1 MPKLRNEDGGYFALV
16 TQPRQKIDEWVEAL
30 EGRGCKPRQRGDGW
44 QALCPAHDDH
54 NPSLSITINDVGR
67 VLVTCFAG
75 CTFDSILDALG
86 LRGHINGHRVADPPP
101 KARPKREPPNPQAL
115 PNRKTDTRYDYLDE
129 NGKLV
134 FVVIRHDWPDKP
146 KTFSQWIPAEE
157 AGSWLPTAPMGQRPM
172 YGLPDIIGTSGS
184 VGITE
189 GEKCCHALKD
199 AWPNKAVTCWAGG
212 TNAWHQTDWTPIAG
226 RTVSLLS
233 DGDVPGHKAMLAL
246 ASHLHS
252 QGCRVAIALPPVE
265 WDSDV
270 ADWIERDGKAGAAKI
285 IGDLLHDYTPPEP
298 DPEPELL
305 PEEPT
310 DVVEGL
316 KSGAMDEL
324 MSNPHYRMLGL
335 VDTAIAV
342 WLNNEGR
349 VFVAG
354 RERFTQQQTLV
365 AIAPMVWWC
374 GWAGIE
380 ELTKKQALI
389 IGDSFIRAAGTM
401 SQWDSSLAFGRGAAR
416 LPDGRIGYH
425 LGDRLLIAGQER
437 SIKDERSLVWLA
449 ETRIDMVEDA
459 TERQTSAMA
468 RAVMGYRWATPED
481 GRRFM
486 GWMVVAMVGGAL
498 EWRPHLLLTAPAT
511 QGKTWILKN
520 VLERLMGPL
529 LTSLSDATP
538 AAVSKVREHSSL
550 PIAIDEAEPSEE
562 WVMELLKTL
571 RAASSD
577 FGSRI
582 RVSPN
587 GGVNFQ
593 QARFCA
599 LLAGTVAP
607 ALGRADDTRLS
618 PVNFGPPVENWPSVR
633 TAILSTMEYA
643 DGVRSRIIRR
653 AGEIAAEIDRLSVEM
668 QTLEM
673 DSREAMASAA
683 FTVGWR
689 FWGVDDRE
697 VHSQPESSG
706 QTDASDVL
714 LEILAVRHRRLTGE
728 MSTAQMLMDTQDQH
742 VLTDIMGIRTKD
754 GGLYIEAKHRG
765 LSGALSRSKWAS
777 VDLRKLLLQL
787 DGAMM
792 TEHPIRF
799 GTLRKRGG
807 VHPEGNATGIGSGD
821 RQWK

>member
-1 MPKLRNEDGGYFALV
+1 M
-16 TQPRQKIDEWVEAL
+16 TQPRQKIDEWVDAL
-30 EGRGCKPRQRGDGW
+30 ESRGCKPRQSKGGW
-44 QALCPAHDDH
+44 QALCPAHDDR
-54 NPSLSITINDVGR
+54 NPSLSIADNGEGQ

-75 CTFDSILDALG
+75 CTFDAILDALG
-86 LRGHINGHRVADPPP
+86 LRGHSNGHKAADPPP
-101 KARPKREPPNPQAL
+101 KARPKREPPKPQAL

-129 NGKLV
+129 NGKLI
-134 FVVIRHDWPDKP
+134 FVVIRHDWRDKP

-157 AGSWLPTAPMGQRPM
+157 AGSWLPTSPVGQRPM
-172 YGLPDIIGTSGS
+172 YGLPDIIGTLGK
-184 VGITE
+184 VAIVE
-189 GEKCCHALKD
+189 GEKCVHACKG
-199 AWPNKAVTCWAGG
+199 AWPNQITVCWAGG
-212 TNAWHQTDWTPIAG
+212 TNAWQQTDWTPLSGRDIAL
-226 RTVSLLS
+226 VA
-233 DGDVPGHKAMLAL
+233 DGDLPGHKAMEAL
-246 ASHLHS
+246 AAHLS
-252 QGCRVAIALPPVE
+252 ALGCRVRIALPPTD

-285 IGDLLHDYTPPEP
+285 IGGLLQDYTPPETE
-298 DPEPELL
+298 PEPE
-305 PEEPT
+305 PTQEEPPG
-310 DVVEGL
+310 VVEGL

-324 MSNPHYRMLGL
+324 KSNPHYRILGL

-425 LGDRLLIAGQER
+425 LGDRLLIDGQER

-498 EWRPHLLLTAPAT
+498 EWRPHLLLTAPAKD
-511 QGKTWILKN
+511 GKTWLLKN
-520 VLERLMGPL
+520 VMERLMGPL
-529 LTSLSDATP
+529 LTSLTDATP
-538 AAVSKVREHSSL
+538 AAISKVREHSSL

-562 WVMELLKTL
+562 WVMEVIKTL

-618 PVNFGPPVENWPSVR
+618 PVSFGPPVEDWPSVHA
-633 TAILSTMEYA
+633 AIRATMGYA

-653 AGEIAAEIDRLSVEM
+653 AGEIAAEVDRLSGEM
-668 QTLEM
+668 QTLGM

-683 FTVGWR
+683 LTAGWR
-689 FWGVDDRE
+689 FWGVDDSE
-697 VHSQPESSG
+697 VHSQPETTN

-754 GGLYIEAKHRG
+754 GGLYIYAKHRG

-787 DGAMM
+787 DGATM

-799 GTLRKRGG
+799 GMLRKRAVYIPKETLQEMG
-807 VHPEGNATGIGSGD
+807 VEIDNGTDA
-821 RQWK
+821 